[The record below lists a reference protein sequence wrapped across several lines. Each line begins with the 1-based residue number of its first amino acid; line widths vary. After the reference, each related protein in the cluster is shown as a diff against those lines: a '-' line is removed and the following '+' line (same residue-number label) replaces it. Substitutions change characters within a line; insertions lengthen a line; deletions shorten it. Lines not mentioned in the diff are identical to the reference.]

1 MRPDSRA
8 KALIIRPF
16 FGTTVAMPN
25 PSPNAFAVVRKT
37 RLISGLV
44 LFTYV
49 TSHFLNHAC
58 GLISVQAMDA
68 ALAYNG
74 GFWQSWLGRPLLY
87 SAFLTHFLLALWAL
101 YRRDSLRMPS
111 KEAWQLLLGFSIPFL
126 AIQHV
131 VNTRLGNMIYGAQ
144 LNYSWELTSFW
155 VLKPFN
161 ALVQTALLLVV
172 WWHACLGLHF
182 SLKLQPWFPRW
193 RDRLLMGAVGLPLL
207 ALLGFVEGGKRVA
220 MLAQDPAWVAALRL
234 QVHVPSPEQQA
245 DLFAIRDELWLATLI
260 LAVLVLVARQ
270 VRQALR
276 ARAGTVTLSY
286 GNGRRVKVG
295 AGTTVLDASRLAGIP
310 HASICGGRGRCTT
323 CRVRVSDPLCGGA
336 PAAEDEQRALHR
348 VGAAPDVRLA
358 CQLRPQ
364 RDVTVFPLIV
374 AATASAKDGPPRL
387 PQFEGAEREIAI
399 LFADLRG
406 FTQLSEHKLPYD
418 VVFILNRY
426 FAEMGAAV
434 ETAGGKVDKFM
445 GDGVMALFGLDCGPE
460 TACRQ
465 ALAAARDMSGR
476 LDGLNLSLAADLKEP
491 LRIGIGVHVGHAI
504 IGEMGYGATMG
515 VTAIGD
521 AVNTASRLEA
531 LCKPYGC
538 ELVVSQEAAERA
550 GLDLS
555 AHPLHSLEIRGRQ
568 NALAARTIT
577 RAVQLPDTTPAAA
590 R

>member
-1 MRPDSRA
+1 MTEPAS
-8 KALIIRPF
+8 
-16 FGTTVAMPN
+16 
-25 PSPNAFAVVRKT
+25 NAFAIVRKT

-44 LFTYV
+44 LFAYV
-49 TSHFLNHAC
+49 TTHFINHAC
-58 GLISVQAMDA
+58 GLVSIEAMDA

-74 GFWQSWLGRPLLY
+74 GFWQGWLGRPLLY
-87 SAFLTHFLLALWAL
+87 TAFLAHALLALWAL

-182 SLKLQPWFPRW
+182 SLKLKPWFPRW
-193 RDRLLMGAVGLPLL
+193 RDRLLLAAVALPSL
-207 ALLGFVEGGKRVA
+207 ALLGFVEGGRRVA

-234 QVHVPSPEQQA
+234 QVHVPTPEQQA
-245 DLFAIRDELWLATLI
+245 DLFAIRDELWLCTLI
-260 LAVLVLVARQ
+260 LIALVLVARQ

-276 ARAGTVTLSY
+276 SRAGSVVLTY
-286 GNGRRVKVG
+286 GSGRKVKVS
-295 AGTTVLDASRLAGIP
+295 AGTSILDASRMAGIP

-323 CRVRVSDPLCGGA
+323 CRVHVSDPACGGA
-336 PAAEDEQRALHR
+336 ASEDEKRALQR
-348 VGAAPDVRLA
+348 VGAGPDVRLA

-364 RDVTVFPLIV
+364 RDVTVFPMIK
-374 AATASAKDGPPRL
+374 AETASAKDAPPRP

-406 FTQLSEHKLPYD
+406 FTQMSEHKLPYD

-445 GDGVMALFGLDCGPE
+445 GDGVMALFGLDCPPE
-460 TACRQ
+460 LACRQ
-465 ALAAARDMSGR
+465 ALAAAREMSAR
-476 LDGLNLSLAADLKEP
+476 LDGLNQSLAAELKEP
-491 LRIGIGVHVGHAI
+491 LRIGIGVHCGHAI
-504 IGEMGYGATMG
+504 IGEMGYGATIG

-521 AVNTASRLEA
+521 AVNTASRLES
-531 LCKPYGC
+531 LCKPYAC
-538 ELVVSQEAAERA
+538 ELVVSQEAADRA
-550 GLDLS
+550 GVDFS
-555 AHPLHSLEIRGRQ
+555 EHPLHSLEIRGRQ

-577 RAVQLPDTTPAAA
+577 RAAQLSG
-590 R
+590 RG